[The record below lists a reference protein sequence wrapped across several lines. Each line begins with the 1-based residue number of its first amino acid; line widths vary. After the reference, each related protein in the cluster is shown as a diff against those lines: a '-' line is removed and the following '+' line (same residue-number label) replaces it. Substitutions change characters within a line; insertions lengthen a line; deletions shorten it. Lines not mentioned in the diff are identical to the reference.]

1 MKIYGNRLRVYG
13 ALLLFCLAIYIS
25 PTDFLMAVLGYGIA
39 VYFPL
44 SLTMLLMGTFT
55 ESFRNVEKQRSVMGV
70 PTPIF
75 SMGLIVIGACLTAI
89 DMHSHTFQLPRLGVL
104 LILGGIEIH
113 LFYYEAKRLQEVRQQ
128 KATSQQS

>member
-1 MKIYGNRLRVYG
+1 MKIYGNRLRIYG
-13 ALLLFCLAIYIS
+13 ALLLFCIAIYIS

-44 SLTMLLMGTFT
+44 SLILLLMSTFT

-75 SMGLIVIGACLTAI
+75 SVGLIVIGACLTATY
-89 DMHSHTFQLPRLGVL
+89 MHSHTFQLPRLGVL
-104 LILGGIEIH
+104 LIFGGVEIY
-113 LFYYEAKRLQEVRQQ
+113 LFYYEAKLRQEMKLQ
-128 KATSQQS
+128 KATS